1 MYEWVE
7 LMTKERLD
15 LESAELYVSRCNSPG
30 DLTRLSSTSPPHS
43 RPLSVLTEGERYQVS
58 DLNSSLSQRS
68 CSPPAGGVFATL
80 YRPQSL
86 ARPSSSH
93 RHSSYISRTVEGGA
107 RGPSR
112 QTASLLKH
120 FDEALADYKQLEN
133 RRKLKNKIETERY
146 FDNLAA
152 LLRLDDVSQQ
162 SLTLK
167 LFLLE
172 TSEGL

>member
-1 MYEWVE
+1 MKSMYEWVE

-30 DLTRLSSTSPPHS
+30 DLTRLSSASPPQS
-43 RPLSVLTEGERYQVS
+43 RPLSVLT
-58 DLNSSLSQRS
+58 DLNSSPSQRS
-68 CSPPAGGVFATL
+68 SSPPAGGVFATL

-86 ARPSSSH
+86 ARPSPSH
-93 RHSSYISRTVEGGA
+93 RHSSYISRTA
-107 RGPSR
+107 PSR
-112 QTASLLKH
+112 QTTSLLKH

-162 SLTLK
+162 SLTRK
-167 LFLLE
+167 LCILE